1 MRRSK
6 TANSGS
12 RLLRLQI
19 EDFGLIERAS
29 LEFAAG
35 LTACTGETG
44 SGKTMLLG
52 ALAFVLGERVS
63 TDVVRDGAERARV
76 TLEADVDA
84 ALREQLSADGFELE
98 AGEPAIFSREL
109 AGSGKSSARLNGR
122 PATAAQLRAYGDS
135 LVDRVGQHEHQR
147 LLSHAYQRELLDRFA
162 GAEALARRA
171 ATAAAF
177 ARAGELS
184 AELAELSER
193 DGRALAD
200 FELARFGLAEI
211 EAVAPAEGE
220 DERVRERRDYLSNS
234 ERIASA
240 LGRAQDALAA
250 EAGALEA
257 LAEAASAL
265 QGVGRF
271 DPALAALAERLATAQ
286 NDASDVSL
294 ALAREIDR
302 AEFDPAELETL
313 GARLDAL
320 ERLKRKYGGSLE
332 SVNATRNALQ
342 ATVEAYSSRDER
354 RAAVALALE
363 AARSALADEAR
374 ALSLLREAARSELE
388 SRMAQELAALAMPA
402 ARFAAELEALEQIG
416 AAGAERVEFE
426 LAPNPGEP
434 LRPLHK
440 AASGGE
446 LSRVLLALVV
456 IFAGR
461 RENTTLVFDEI
472 DAGIGGKTAN
482 AVGLR
487 LGALSR
493 TTQVVCV
500 THLAQI
506 ASWADEHFALRKHE
520 ARGKTTIELAE
531 LDGQPAILDELAR
544 MLSGSSAA
552 VALEHARALLR
563 EVRERKAASKLSA

>member
-6 TANSGS
+6 TASPAS

-29 LEFAAG
+29 LDFAAG

-63 TDVVRDGAERARV
+63 TDVVRDGAERTRV
-76 TLEADVDA
+76 TLEADVDT
-84 ALREQLSADGFELE
+84 ALREQLAADGFELE

-122 PATAAQLRAYGDS
+122 PATAAQLRTYGDS
-135 LVDRVGQHEHQR
+135 IVDRVGQHEHQR

-162 GAEALARRA
+162 GPEALARRA

-177 ARAGELS
+177 ARVEELS
-184 AELAELSER
+184 SELAELTER
-193 DGRALAD
+193 DGRLSAD
-200 FELARFGLAEI
+200 LELARFAVAEI
-211 EAVAPAEGE
+211 DAVAPAEGE
-220 DERVRERRDYLSNS
+220 DERVRERRDYLSNA

-240 LGRAQDALAA
+240 LGRAQGALAG
-250 EAGALEA
+250 EAGALET
-257 LAEAASAL
+257 LADSAAAL
-265 QGVGRF
+265 QGVARF
-271 DPALAALAERLATAQ
+271 DTALAALAERLAAAE
-286 NDASDVSL
+286 NEASDVSL

-302 AEFDPAELETL
+302 AEFDPAELEAL

-320 ERLKRKYGGSLE
+320 ERLKRKYGGSLA
-332 SVNATRNALQ
+332 SVSATRNAMQ
-342 ATVEAYSSRDER
+342 ATVEADSTRDER
-354 RAAVALALE
+354 RAAVTVALE
-363 AARSALADEAR
+363 AAQSALAGEAR
-374 ALSLLREAARSELE
+374 ALSLLREAAGSALE

-402 ARFAAELEALEQIG
+402 ARFATKLEALERIG
-416 AAGAERVEFE
+416 VAGAERVEFE

-456 IFAGR
+456 IFSGR
-461 RENTTLVFDEI
+461 RENTALVFDEI
-472 DAGIGGKTAN
+472 DAGVGGKTAN

-487 LGALSR
+487 LGTLSR
-493 TTQVVCV
+493 TAQVVCV

-506 ASWADEHFALRKHE
+506 ASWADEHYALRKHE
-520 ARGKTTIELAE
+520 ARGKTTIEVVE
-531 LDGQPAILDELAR
+531 LSGQPAILDEIAR

-552 VALEHARALLR
+552 VALEHARSLLH
-563 EVRERKAASKLSA
+563 EVRERKAAPKLSA

>member
-6 TANSGS
+6 TASSGS

-109 AGSGKSSARLNGR
+109 AGSGKSSARLNVR
-122 PATAAQLRAYGDS
+122 TYGDS

-171 ATAAAF
+171 ETAAAF
-177 ARAGELS
+177 TRAGELR

-200 FELARFGLAEI
+200 FELARFGVAEI
-211 EAVAPAEGE
+211 EAVAPTEGE
-220 DERVRERRDYLSNS
+220 DERVRERRDYLSNA

-240 LGRAQDALAA
+240 LARAQDALAA

-257 LAEAASAL
+257 LAEAAAAL

-320 ERLKRKYGGSLE
+320 ERLKRKYGGSLD

-354 RAAVALALE
+354 RAAVAVALE
-363 AARSALADEAR
+363 AAQAALAGAAR
-374 ALSLLREAARSELE
+374 ALSRLREAARSELE
-388 SRMAQELAALAMPA
+388 SRMAHELAALAMPA
-402 ARFAAELEALEQIG
+402 ARFAAKLEALEQIG

-506 ASWADEHFALRKHE
+506 ASWADDHYALRKHE
-520 ARGKTTIELAE
+520 ARGKTTIELVE
-531 LDGQPAILDELAR
+531 LNGQPAILDELAR

-552 VALEHARALLR
+552 VALEHARSLLHD
-563 EVRERKAASKLSA
+563 VRERKAAPKLSA

>member
-1 MRRSK
+1 
-6 TANSGS
+6 
-12 RLLRLQI
+12 
-19 EDFGLIERAS
+19 
-29 LEFAAG
+29 
-35 LTACTGETG
+35 
-44 SGKTMLLG
+44 MLLG

-122 PATAAQLRAYGDS
+122 PATAAQLRTYGDS

-171 ATAAAF
+171 ETAAAF
-177 ARAGELS
+177 TRAGELR

-200 FELARFGLAEI
+200 FELARFGVAEI
-211 EAVAPAEGE
+211 EAVAPTEGE
-220 DERVRERRDYLSNS
+220 DERVRERRDYLSNA

-240 LGRAQDALAA
+240 LARAQDALAA

-257 LAEAASAL
+257 LAEAAAAL

-320 ERLKRKYGGSLE
+320 ERLKRKYGGSLD

-354 RAAVALALE
+354 RAAVAVALE
-363 AARSALADEAR
+363 AAQAALAGAAR
-374 ALSLLREAARSELE
+374 ALSRLREAARSELE
-388 SRMAQELAALAMPA
+388 SRMAHELAALAMPA
-402 ARFAAELEALEQIG
+402 ARFAAKLEALEQIG

-506 ASWADEHFALRKHE
+506 ASWADDHYALRKHE
-520 ARGKTTIELAE
+520 ARGKTTIELVE
-531 LDGQPAILDELAR
+531 LNGQPAILDELAR

-552 VALEHARALLR
+552 VALEHARSLLHD
-563 EVRERKAASKLSA
+563 VRERKAAPKLSA

>member
-6 TANSGS
+6 TASSGS

-29 LEFAAG
+29 LDFAAG

-63 TDVVRDGAERARV
+63 TDIVRESAERARV
-76 TLEADVDA
+76 TLEVDVDG
-84 ALREQLSADGFELE
+84 ALREQLTADGFELE
-98 AGEPAIFSREL
+98 SGEPAIFSREL
-109 AGSGKSSARLNGR
+109 TGSGKSSARLNGR
-122 PATAAQLRAYGDS
+122 PATAAQLREYGDS
-135 LVDRVGQHEHQR
+135 IVDRVGQHEHQR

-162 GAEALARRA
+162 GPEALARRA

-177 ARAGELS
+177 ARVEELS
-184 AELAELSER
+184 AELAQLSER
-193 DGRALAD
+193 DGRVLAD
-200 FELARFGLAEI
+200 FELARFGVAEI
-211 EAVAPAEGE
+211 DAVAPLEGE
-220 DERVRERRDYLSNS
+220 DERVRERRDYLSNA

-240 LGRAQDALAA
+240 LGRAQDALAGDGA
-250 EAGALEA
+250 ALET
-257 LAEAASAL
+257 LGEAAAAL
-265 QGVGRF
+265 QGVARF
-271 DPALAALAERLATAQ
+271 EGALAALAERLAATQ
-286 NDASDVSL
+286 NEAGDVSL

-332 SVNATRNALQ
+332 SVGATRNALQ
-342 ATVEAYSSRDER
+342 ATVEAYAGRDER
-354 RAAVALALE
+354 RAAVAAALA
-363 AARSALADEAR
+363 AAQSTLADEAR
-374 ALSLLREAARSELE
+374 ALSRLREAASGELE
-388 SRMAQELAALAMPA
+388 SRMARELTALAMPA
-402 ARFAAELEALEQIG
+402 ARFAAKLEPLDQVG

-434 LRPLHK
+434 LRALHK

-461 RENTTLVFDEI
+461 RENAALVFDEI
-472 DAGIGGKTAN
+472 DAGVGGKTAN

-487 LGALSR
+487 LGTLSR
-493 TTQVVCV
+493 STQVVCV

-506 ASWADEHFALRKHE
+506 ASWADEHYALRKHE
-520 ARGKTTIELAE
+520 ARGKTTIELVE
-531 LDGQPAILDELAR
+531 LSGQPAILDEIAR
-544 MLSGSSAA
+544 MLSGSSAG
-552 VALEHARALLR
+552 VALEHARSLLSD
-563 EVRERKAASKLSA
+563 VRERKAAPKLSA

>member
-6 TANSGS
+6 TASSGS

-122 PATAAQLRAYGDS
+122 PATAAQLRTYGDS

-171 ATAAAF
+171 ETAAAF
-177 ARAGELS
+177 TRAGELR

-200 FELARFGLAEI
+200 FELARFGVAEI
-211 EAVAPAEGE
+211 EAVAPTEGE
-220 DERVRERRDYLSNS
+220 DERVRERRDYLSNA

-240 LGRAQDALAA
+240 LARAQDALAA

-257 LAEAASAL
+257 LAEAAAAL

-320 ERLKRKYGGSLE
+320 ERLKRKYGGSLD

-342 ATVEAYSSRDER
+342 ATVEAHSSRDER
-354 RAAVALALE
+354 RAAVAVALE
-363 AARSALADEAR
+363 AAQAALAGAAR
-374 ALSLLREAARSELE
+374 ALSRLREAARSELE
-388 SRMAQELAALAMPA
+388 SRMAHELAALAMPA
-402 ARFAAELEALEQIG
+402 ARFAAKLEALEQIG

-506 ASWADEHFALRKHE
+506 ASWADDHYALRKHE
-520 ARGKTTIELAE
+520 ARGKTTIELVE
-531 LDGQPAILDELAR
+531 LNGQPAILDELAR

-552 VALEHARALLR
+552 VALEHARSLLHD
-563 EVRERKAASKLSA
+563 VRERKAAPKLSA

>member
-6 TANSGS
+6 TASSGS

-122 PATAAQLRAYGDS
+122 PATAAQLRTYGDS

-171 ATAAAF
+171 ETAAAF
-177 ARAGELS
+177 TRAGELR

-200 FELARFGLAEI
+200 FELARFGVAEI
-211 EAVAPAEGE
+211 EAVAPTEGE
-220 DERVRERRDYLSNS
+220 DERVRERRDYLSNA

-240 LGRAQDALAA
+240 LARAQDALAA

-257 LAEAASAL
+257 LAEAAAAL

-320 ERLKRKYGGSLE
+320 ERLKRKYGGSLD

-354 RAAVALALE
+354 RAAVAVALE
-363 AARSALADEAR
+363 AAQAALAGAAR
-374 ALSLLREAARSELE
+374 ALSRLREAARSELE
-388 SRMAQELAALAMPA
+388 SRMAHELAALAMPA
-402 ARFAAELEALEQIG
+402 ARFAAKLEALEQIG

-506 ASWADEHFALRKHE
+506 ASWADDHYALRKHE
-520 ARGKTTIELAE
+520 ARGKTTIELVE
-531 LDGQPAILDELAR
+531 LNGQPAILDELAR

-552 VALEHARALLR
+552 VALEHARSLLHD
-563 EVRERKAASKLSA
+563 VRERKAAPKLSA